1 MTTRQDDVVLELRSV
16 TKDYP
21 GARPVRAVDNV
32 SLALERGE
40 LVALVGQSGS
50 GKSTLLNLIGTLDRP
65 SEGELLIEQTAVATM
80 SDAALAGLRS
90 ERIGFVF
97 QQFHLLENLSAL
109 ANVAT
114 GLLYQGARSGKRRER
129 AKLALQRVGLDHRLF
144 HKAAQLSGGERQR
157 VAIARAIVGDPAIV
171 LADEPTGNLDSRNS
185 EEIMLLLRQL
195 NEEGST
201 ILVITH
207 DRELAGGFPRRI
219 SLHDGRVVKDES

>member
-114 GLLYQGARSGKRRER
+114 GLLYQGVRSGERRER